1 MSFLNKVKGFF
12 SRVGRG
18 IKKGW
23 NWVKDKVGRVVAPLY
38 SAAKPVI
45 EKFVPGGHVI
55 TKVADT
61 VLPTIQALSNDPKE
75 ALKQGATMLADK
87 LRK

>member
-23 NWVKDKVGRVVAPLY
+23 NWVKDKVSRVVAPLY
-38 SAAKPVI
+38 QTAKPVI
-45 EKFVPGGHVI
+45 ETFVPGGRMI

>member
-23 NWVKDKVGRVVAPLY
+23 NWVKDKVSRVVAPLY
-38 SAAKPVI
+38 NTAKPVI
-45 EKFVPGGHVI
+45 ETFVPGGRMI

-75 ALKQGATMLADK
+75 ALKQGATMIADK

>member
-18 IKKGW
+18 IKRGW
-23 NWVKDKVGRVVAPLY
+23 NWVKDKVSRVVAPLY
-38 SAAKPVI
+38 NTAKPVI
-45 EKFVPGGHVI
+45 ETFVPGGRMI

-75 ALKQGATMLADK
+75 ALKQGATMLAGK
-87 LRK
+87 LNK

>member
-1 MSFLNKVKGFF
+1 MSFKDKVKGFF

-23 NWVKDKVGRVVAPLY
+23 NWVKDKVSRVVAPLY
-38 SAAKPVI
+38 QTAKPVI
-45 EKFVPGGHVI
+45 ETFVPGGRVI

-75 ALKQGATMLADK
+75 ALKQGVTMLANK
-87 LRK
+87 LQK